1 MISALRIYIFSHC
14 ACSFNWY
21 QGATAK
27 PGKTCGSVASITYE
41 MRHRKPDKE
50 GNPYPT
56 LEQCYIT
63 VTKTANSNQEWT
75 NRFDAV
81 VADVADVLRAAART
95 EAAAAAVALSSRK
108 KSFRACFAAF
118 LFLMWKLEK
127 SNMLLG
133 RGGHRRILLCV
144 TMTRAVAEKLRAIM
158 ILLSHQ
164 TQHRGLARDFLSL

>member
-1 MISALRIYIFSHC
+1 VHCAYIFSHC

-75 NRFDAV
+75 NLILKKVILPGMGMKEDGTS
-81 VADVADVLRAAART
+81 T
-95 EAAAAAVALSSRK
+95 ENIGL
-108 KSFRACFAAF
+108 
-118 LFLMWKLEK
+118 LWDELEVIQQQ
-127 SNMLLG
+127 L
-133 RGGHRRILLCV
+133 
-144 TMTRAVAEKLRAIM
+144 
-158 ILLSHQ
+158 
-164 TQHRGLARDFLSL
+164 